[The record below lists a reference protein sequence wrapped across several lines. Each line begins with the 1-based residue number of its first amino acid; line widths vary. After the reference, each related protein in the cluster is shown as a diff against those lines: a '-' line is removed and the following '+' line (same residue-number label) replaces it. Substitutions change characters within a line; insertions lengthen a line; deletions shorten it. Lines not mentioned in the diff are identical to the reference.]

1 MDCHHQRANPPC
13 SRGTGGPNRP
23 HRRRG
28 TSRPATAAD
37 VRTISVLGGRS
48 GKRGR
53 SVWRAAMN
61 ADIQPSP
68 HRRSNPMDD
77 VTRVPRTLTRRGA
90 LGAIAAATA
99 AVTVAGAR
107 PADAAPAIDP
117 IYAAI
122 EQHRHTAKI
131 WGSAVDAEAC
141 FPDRH
146 MNNEQARQFEFLQ
159 QAREAARDTQTNQRP
174 PEKPGPTF
182 PGRDSPPVHAG
193 GFFIGAPRDSE
204 PVNSCAA
211 SCY

>member
-1 MDCHHQRANPPC
+1 
-13 SRGTGGPNRP
+13 
-23 HRRRG
+23 
-28 TSRPATAAD
+28 
-37 VRTISVLGGRS
+37 
-48 GKRGR
+48 
-53 SVWRAAMN
+53 
-61 ADIQPSP
+61 
-68 HRRSNPMDD
+68 MDD

-159 QAREAARDTQTNQRP
+159 QAREAARDTLADAGVDLVTT
-174 PEKPGPTF
+174 EPTTLA
-182 PGRDSPPVHAG
+182 GIIAAVTYVRIQMRDDAFMPWEVEFEFEYAEG
-193 GFFIGAPRDSE
+193 
-204 PVNSCAA
+204 CAA
-211 SCY
+211 DYQQTMGWLDAFLNTIADAAGDLLARHWPDQPATA